1 MFCGVEILFVIIFRN
16 MIVKNVT
23 HDNCNIAVSA
33 S

>member
-1 MFCGVEILFVIIFRN
+1 LFIIIFRN